1 MLGIIR
7 TLFGRSADSPSRKA
21 LDRNLSQAVNH
32 MATDQKLRTAEPT
45 GRSNLPRQDT
55 SASLRRRYA
64 DELPAAFDSDT
75 PALARLAEQVRHRPK
90 LFAVLYLFT
99 KARTKVAF
107 IVAAW
112 CIAEGIYSRERPHNL
127 LAWDVW
133 VTIGALLIT
142 AGLVLRFGALGHLKK
157 DRCLATE
164 GVYSLCRHPLYLGSI
179 LLAYGFCTLLADA
192 ENFIL
197 VTIYLLVFYPVTIA
211 WEETSLA
218 DRFGDD
224 HRQYRERT
232 PVLLPL
238 GAFRAGTFHWKKAFS
253 AGGWVLL
260 LVVVLGLVGIQAL
273 AETM

>member
-1 MLGIIR
+1 
-7 TLFGRSADSPSRKA
+7 
-21 LDRNLSQAVNH
+21 

-45 GRSNLPRQDT
+45 RRNKRLRPETPALLRQT
-55 SASLRRRYA
+55 CA
-64 DELPAAFDSDT
+64 DELPTTPDSDT
-75 PALARLAEQVRHRPK
+75 PALAKLAERVRHRPK

-107 IVAAW
+107 IVAGW
-112 CIAEGIYSRERPHNL
+112 CVLEGIYSREHPRNL

-133 VTIGALLIT
+133 VLVGVLLVI
-142 AGLVLRFGALGHLKK
+142 AGLGLRFGALGCLKK

-197 VTIYLLVFYPVTIA
+197 VTIYLAVFYPLTIA

-218 DRFGDD
+218 GHFGDA
-224 HRQYRERT
+224 HRRYQERT
-232 PVLLPL
+232 PLLLPL
-238 GAFRAGTFHWKKAFS
+238 GAFRTGTFSWRTAFS
-253 AGGWVLL
+253 AGGWSLL
-260 LVVVLGLVGIQAL
+260 LVVVLALAGIQTL
-273 AETM
+273 AQTM